1 MSNPLPAAVVAG
13 LLDDSKE
20 DWREQKAANGI
31 PYYYNIKV
39 PLEHPSLMLQTKKS
53 QWEKPDSLK
62 TPEEKLNSTGWQELT
77 TSDGKTFYYNAK
89 LRQSVWRMP
98 PELKAIR
105 EKQVYHFFLL

>member
-1 MSNPLPAAVVAG
+1 
-13 LLDDSKE
+13 
-20 DWREQKAANGI
+20 
-31 PYYYNIKV
+31 
-39 PLEHPSLMLQTKKS
+39 
-53 QWEKPDSLK
+53 LK

-105 EKQVYHFFLL
+105 EKQVYLFFSLVILKGRTQETNACSRRFQQKYRK